1 MEFDR
6 KFSMFP
12 LWGRIVF
19 WALAI
24 GSVAAM
30 VAYVVLYGSATLDA
44 LLAAVGDL
52 L

>member
-6 KFSMFP
+6 KFSRFP

-19 WALAI
+19 WVLAI

-30 VAYVVLYGSATLDA
+30 VTYVLLYGPAALDA
-44 LLAAVGDL
+44 LLVAVGDL